1 MISHGLDSVL
11 RLDFGECLSV
21 KRFNLSW
28 FMIMLLSLGKPIL
41 RIADWKPV
49 GFIPYGRGSTV

>member
-41 RIADWKPV
+41 RVADWKPCD
-49 GFIPYGRGSTV
+49 RGSTV